1 MKKLFRRIF
10 AAASLAILAVSM
22 NACSGDDNVV
32 VVKPAAPTG
41 VVAVFDSMTSATVT
55 WSPVAS
61 AASYNVYYSTNPD
74 FTLTT
79 PGISKISGIT
89 TIPHH
94 FTDAALTDNTPYYFV
109 VTTVNSAG
117 TESLASLKVSATH
130 ASFTQADLTGPW
142 YITVF
147 RTGVGAPPSD
157 LGWLRMR
164 VTLDGAGSATINT
177 YEQSDGVTTI
187 PAGALTF
194 TIDANG
200 IVTQGGDFGGL
211 ASHNV
216 MSSNKQLI
224 VGTNTIS
231 ATVQEIRIFQK
242 GDALVTFSDADL
254 AGKSFAFHQ
263 LSSGAEIGWVRGE
276 GSIDASR
283 VVSITSIFD
292 SATWPAPGTPPAPDT
307 LSIDPATG
315 IVTSLN
321 EPNFQGMMTLDK
333 KMIIGTTRDD
343 LSTIFNLRVIQGT
356 GQTFTMGDLAG
367 AYNFSS
373 LFDGSSALWQYGT
386 VTINSSGVTD
396 FLSYLDST
404 GSSTIPASVTISM
417 TAAGTITNAA
427 DPTNHGTMSFN
438 KDLFVS
444 TFTAGAVGS
453 EIYGLSFAVK

>member
-1 MKKLFRRIF
+1 MKKLFRKFI

-22 NACSGDDNVV
+22 SACNGDDDVV

-41 VVAVFDSMTSATVT
+41 IAATFDSMTSATVT
-55 WSPVAS
+55 WNSVTN

-79 PGISKISGIT
+79 PGITKISGIT
-89 TIPHH
+89 SIPHH
-94 FTDAALTDNTPYYFV
+94 FIDAALIDNTPYYFV

-142 YITVF
+142 YVTVF
-147 RTGVGAPPSD
+147 RAGVGAPPSD

-164 VTLDGAGSATINT
+164 VTLDGTGSATIES

-187 PAGALTF
+187 PVGALTF

-200 IVTQGGDFGGL
+200 IVTQGGDFGGVL
-211 ASHNV
+211 SHNV
-216 MSSNKQLI
+216 MSSNKQLV

-231 ATVQEIRIFQK
+231 ATVQEIRFLQK
-242 GDALVTFSDADL
+242 GDTLVTFSDADL
-254 AGKSFAFHQ
+254 AGKPFAFHQ
-263 LSSGAEIGWVRGE
+263 LSTGAEVGWVRGE

-283 VVSITSIFD
+283 VATISSIFD
-292 SATWPAPGTPPAPDT
+292 SATWPAAGSPPAPDT

-315 IVTSLN
+315 LVTSLN

-343 LSTIFNLRVIQGT
+343 LSTAFQLRVILGT

-367 AYNFSS
+367 TYNFAS
-373 LFDGSSALWQYGT
+373 LFDGSSTLWQYGT
-386 VTINSSGVTD
+386 VTVNSAGVSD

-404 GSSTIPASVTISM
+404 GSSTLPASVTISM
-417 TAAGTITNAA
+417 NATGTITNVA
-427 DPTNHGTMSFN
+427 DSTSRGTMSFN

-453 EIYGLSFAVK
+453 EIYALSFAVK